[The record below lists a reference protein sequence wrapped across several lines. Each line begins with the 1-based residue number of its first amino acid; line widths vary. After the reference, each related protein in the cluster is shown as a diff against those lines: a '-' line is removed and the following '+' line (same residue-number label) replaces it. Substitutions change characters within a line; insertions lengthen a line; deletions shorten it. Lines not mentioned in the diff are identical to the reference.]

1 VLEVSMLATQVH
13 LHHALNEGLL
23 HESASANVAR
33 SAIRHGGTRPRARRR
48 VIALGGKFVVGAVNA
63 AHATRVRRWLAFR

>member
-1 VLEVSMLATQVH
+1 MLATPAR

-23 HESASANVAR
+23 HESASAE
-33 SAIRHGGTRPRARRR
+33 SAIRHGGARCRAYRR
-48 VIALGGKFVVGAVNA
+48 VIALGGKFPVGAVNA